1 MGFLLLPSTKHLH
14 GTLENLHVVP
24 FSAVSLQLL
33 PIVNRKVTTLVCSEC
48 SPMFSL
54 APRLFPQHYNFCS
67 DNNFHFI
74 RSAYAREVAPKSSS
88 GEKLM
93 TKVEGNLAEPA
104 LGDLNVKPASL
115 FWVCVCFSKAFM
127 SCLVKNTAWLCC
139 VLCYVQ
145 NEMFYIYFFLFTFSC
160 VVILLWILHDN
171 ISVYGKMCEINH
183 NCFHIKCIKGKYL
196 CLNAL
201 SCILT
206 CYMSVFISPCIY

>member
-1 MGFLLLPSTKHLH
+1 
-14 GTLENLHVVP
+14 
-24 FSAVSLQLL
+24 
-33 PIVNRKVTTLVCSEC
+33 
-48 SPMFSL
+48 MFSL

-206 CYMSVFISPCIY
+206 CYMSVFISPCIYWCTANTWPPHFPNSCFFFTSSGFLISQSIWEIQNLIGIRPWYH